1 MKQTFFL
8 VLFLSLLSM
17 NTVSFPQAVYAQSAD
32 GKVGLDD
39 PRWDAVFE
47 SVDKSYKEELQKKA
61 QRDAE
66 NERLRKNQETKQLLQ
81 EIEANNKN
89 FEQKYKPFNSQP
101 AQPVAQPQ
109 NDPYADMQRQMQIRQ
124 RQEAQQRAKQDAAQ
138 EAYQDQL
145 IGRNQGSAGNSGS
158 QQQSHSKQKPSGL
171 TVNRSRA
178 EGRDALTGKV
188 EATQKAAPAVR
199 TCECRGNDKVILG
212 TYCAP
217 QNYMYPMTM
226 GRDEDWK
233 SGLIYMPG
241 QFACQ

>member
-1 MKQTFFL
+1 VKQAFFL
-8 VLFLSLLSM
+8 VLLLSLLSV
-17 NTVSFPQAVYAQSAD
+17 NTVSFSQTVYAQSAE

-47 SVDKSYKEELQKKA
+47 NIDKSYKEELEKKA
-61 QRDAE
+61 RMDAE
-66 NERLRKNQETKQLLQ
+66 NERLRKDQETKQLLQ
-81 EIEANNKN
+81 EIEANNKK
-89 FEQKYKPFNSQP
+89 FEQKYKPFN
-101 AQPVAQPQ
+101 AQPVQSQ

-124 RQEAQQRAKQDAAQ
+124 QQEARQRAKQDAAQ

-145 IGRNQGSAGNSGS
+145 LGRNQGRAGNGGS
-158 QQQSHSKQKPSGL
+158 QSNTQQSHSKPKPSGL

-188 EATQKAAPAVR
+188 EATQKAAPVKR
-199 TCECRGNDKVILG
+199 SCECRGTDKVILG

-226 GRDEDWK
+226 GRQEDWD
-233 SGLIYMPG
+233 SGLLYMPG
-241 QFACQ
+241 QFPCQ